1 MAENNNPFIGI
12 IQNSHGKLL
21 ALTEALTD
29 DQFAQQPSPT
39 APPIG
44 WHLFHMA
51 RWADRLQASFAGV
64 STAFDEWPEHS
75 AEIWIVDKV
84 ASQWRLQPDRLGLLE
99 TGLGM
104 AVEDAV
110 AVATLG
116 KDPLLDYA
124 RRVFLAAEQAVGA
137 LHGAQLEAPRRSILP
152 QLQVSPT
159 GQPYFSNDREVAM
172 VNDLLFHI
180 SHASRHL
187 GMIEALRG
195 ALFAV
200 AGTASV

>member
-51 RWADRLQASFAGV
+51 RWADRLQASFAGA
-64 STAFDEWPEHS
+64 STAFDVWPEHS

-84 ASQWRLQPDRLGLLE
+84 ASQWRLEPDRLGLLE

-110 AVATLG
+110 AVAALG

-124 RRVFLAAEQAVGA
+124 RRAFTAAEQAVGV
-137 LHGAQLEAPRRSILP
+137 LDGAQLEAPRRSILP

-159 GQPYFSNDREVAM
+159 GQPYFSNDREVAV

-180 SHASRHL
+180 AHASRHL
-187 GMIEALRG
+187 GMMEALRG

>member
-1 MAENNNPFIGI
+1 MAENTNRFAGI
-12 IQNSHGKLL
+12 IQHTHGKLL
-21 ALTEALTD
+21 AVTADLTD
-29 DQFAQQPSPT
+29 DQFAHQPSPT

-44 WHLFHMA
+44 WHLFHIA
-51 RWADRLQASFAGV
+51 RWADRLQASFANDATPLDAQSAHPAERWRIDGLA
-64 STAFDEWPEHS
+64 SRWGLAPE
-75 AEIWIVDKV
+75 
-84 ASQWRLQPDRLGLLE
+84 RLGLLE
-99 TGLGM
+99 TGAGM

-110 AVATLG
+110 TVATLG
-116 KDPLLDYA
+116 KGVLLAYA
-124 RRVFLAAEQAVGA
+124 QSTFAAADQVVGA
-137 LHGAQLEAPRRSILP
+137 LDEEQLEAPRLSILP

-159 GQPYFSNDREVAM
+159 GQPYFSNDREV
-172 VNDLLFHI
+172 VVVSDLLFHI

>member
-1 MAENNNPFIGI
+1 MENNNRFAGI
-12 IQNSHGKLL
+12 IQYSQGKFL
-21 ALTEALTD
+21 ALTEDLTD
-29 DQFAQQPSPT
+29 EQFAQQPSPT

-51 RWADRLQASFAGV
+51 RWADRLQASFAGA
-64 STAFDEWPEHS
+64 STAFAAWPEHS
-75 AEIWIVDKV
+75 AELWIVDKV
-84 ASQWRLQPDRLGLLE
+84 AGQWGLQPEQLGLLE
-99 TGLGM
+99 TGVGM

-110 AVATLG
+110 AVAALG
-116 KDPLLDYA
+116 KAHLLDYA
-124 RRVFLAAEQAVGA
+124 RRTFAAANQAVGA
-137 LHGAQLEAPRRSILP
+137 LDGAQLEASRRSILP

-159 GQPYFSNDREVAM
+159 GQPYFSNDREVVV

-195 ALFAV
+195 AMFAV